1 MRARGDRDLRGAD
14 KNLTAEP
21 RGLLR
26 QLVRFL
32 DLVCAGAIFLLAIA
46 ASMFI
51 PKTYT
56 ARIWIFGTDLALLF
70 ASMLNLLRIQNESMR
85 GVRAFCITA
94 NFAMTAFFVAL
105 MVSMG
110 LSRMVMYAP
119 IPGVAILLVL
129 ETAFSVRKNA

>member
-1 MRARGDRDLRGAD
+1 
-14 KNLTAEP
+14 
-21 RGLLR
+21 
-26 QLVRFL
+26 LVRFL